1 MLKHNLNDSNFA
13 TLFGTSCGA
22 INTSVKNLIDSLDF
36 RYRIIVGEELEA
48 LLLDVLKRIDL
59 DTQIVGAEDRRE
71 VWDRGWREN
80 LEDFRTNQPSEASLV
95 PKFIRNGNPLRLFRS
110 YVASEDPAFELN
122 FVKVLRAW
130 MFNEY
135 FREISDIYEFGC
147 GTGFNLVAL
156 SDLYPEKTLFGSDF
170 VSSSVDLVNEIASRK
185 NISLSG
191 FLFDMK
197 NPDSSYLLRPNS
209 GVFTFG
215 ALEQLAGS
223 VDQFFNYLLSQ
234 SPKIC
239 IHIEPDESLYNSS
252 NLYDYLA
259 LRFQNKRGYTGGLS
273 KKLIVLEEQ
282 KKISV
287 IKSIR
292 VPFGSLMMEGYNIF
306 VWQPWGN

>member
-1 MLKHNLNDSNFA
+1 MKKNSLNDSDFA

-22 INTSVKNLIDSLDF
+22 IDPSVRNLIDSLDF
-36 RYRIIVGEELEA
+36 RYRIIAGEELEG
-48 LLLDVLKRIDL
+48 LLLEVLKRIDL
-59 DTQIVGAEDRRE
+59 DTQIVGADVRRE

-80 LEDFRTNQPSEASLV
+80 LEDFRSNHLSETSLV
-95 PKFIRNGNPLRLFRS
+95 PKFIRNGKPLRLFRS

-135 FREISDIYEFGC
+135 FGEVSNIYEFGC

-156 SDLYPEKTLFGSDF
+156 SELYPDKTLFGSDF
-170 VSSSVDLVNEIASRK
+170 VSSSVELVNEIAGRK
-185 NISLSG
+185 ELSLSG

-197 NPDSSYLLRPNS
+197 NPDPAYRLRPNA

-234 SPKIC
+234 SPEIC
-239 IHIEPDESLYNSS
+239 IHVEPDEILYDSS

-259 LRFQNKRGYTGGLS
+259 LRFQTKRGYTGGLS
-273 KKLIVLEEQ
+273 RKLYSLEGQ
-282 KKISV
+282 KKIRV
-287 IKSIR
+287 IKSKR
-292 VPFGSLMMEGYNIF
+292 VAFGSLMMEGYNIF
-306 VWQPWGN
+306 AWQPWGN